1 MKKIM
6 IAMGNFKDTYTA
18 VEMCDLLE
26 DLLQDDYEII
36 KLPICDGGES
46 TSEVLRWHFNFEL
59 ECAENILDA
68 RLHPLTVHYLK
79 RNDEVY
85 IMAYDVIRL
94 KPEED
99 DYRNP
104 LELSDYGLGQVVLDA
119 IRKGYKKINLCI
131 GGTSTVG
138 CGIGFAQALGAKTYT
153 KDGKCLENPIRAKEL
168 KEISRIEFD
177 RNTYADVQMQV
188 IADGVATY
196 REVEIAT
203 ELKIGRKYEE
213 RKQMILQELSAGIE
227 NVAQVMA
234 IQEQLQFSGPAGCLF
249 FGIKTVFD
257 AVFYNGADYFLD
269 LFGLD
274 EKRKD
279 VEMVFTGEGRLDNIK
294 SKKGAVVLSK
304 RCSQKAKVIYFC
316 GQADDDLM
324 EEVQEKDKIRL
335 EIQQELGADRI
346 VVLQQKGKQPEMTGS
361 YEEKMK
367 WYREYTPRAIK
378 EELEKM
384 CL

>member
-1 MKKIM
+1 MKKVM

-26 DLLQDDYEII
+26 GLLQDKYDTI

-46 TSEVLRWHFNFEL
+46 TSEVLRWHFDFDSEN
-59 ECAENILDA
+59 AEDVLDA
-68 RLHPLTVHYLK
+68 RMHPITVQYLK

-119 IRKGYKKINLCI
+119 IHKGYKKINLCI
-131 GGTSTVG
+131 GGTSTVD
-138 CGIGFAQALGAKTYT
+138 CGMGFAQALGAQVYT
-153 KDGKCLENPIRAKEL
+153 KDGTCLQNPVTAKEL
-168 KEISRIEFD
+168 KKISHIEFD
-177 RNTYADVQMQV
+177 KNIYADVQMQV

-196 REVEIAT
+196 REVAIAT
-203 ELKIGRKYEE
+203 ELKIGKQYEE
-213 RKQMILQELSAGIE
+213 RKQIILKELSEGIE
-227 NVAQVMA
+227 NIARVTAF
-234 IQEQLQFSGPAGCLF
+234 QEQLQFSGPAGCLF
-249 FGIKTVFD
+249 FGIETVFD
-257 AVFYNGADYFLD
+257 AKFYNGADYFLN

-274 EKRKD
+274 EKSMD
-279 VEMVFTGEGRLDNIK
+279 VDVVLTGEGRLDNIK

-304 RCSQKAKVIYFC
+304 RSSQKTRVIYFC
-316 GQADDDLM
+316 GQADDNLL
-324 EEVQEKDKIRL
+324 EETSGKNVIRS
-335 EIQQELGADRI
+335 EIQQELGADTI
-346 VVLQQKGKQPEMTGS
+346 IVLQPKGQQAEMTGS
-361 YEEKMK
+361 YEKKMK
-367 WYREYTPRAIK
+367 WYREYTPKAIK